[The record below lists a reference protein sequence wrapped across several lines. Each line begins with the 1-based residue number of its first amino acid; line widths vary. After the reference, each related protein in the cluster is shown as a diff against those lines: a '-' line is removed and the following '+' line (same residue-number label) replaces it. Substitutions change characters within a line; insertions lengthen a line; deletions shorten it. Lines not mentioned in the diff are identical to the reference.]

1 MINENNDVYN
11 FLDVQLN
18 KLIFIPDYQINQIF
32 NIKVSYIGF
41 LILNFT

>member
-32 NIKVSYIGF
+32 NKKSNNIIY
-41 LILNFT
+41 